1 MLQYKNNI
9 SLVQSDLPT
18 VLGERTIL
26 GEIIHWI

>member
-26 GEIIHWI
+26 